1 MGSPPRARRP
11 QVADPI
17 VKAAAPT
24 ASTALT
30 RSVGSTVR
38 RVYVASGIA
47 LAGNQAYTL
56 LLFVILPAT
65 QAGLVNWATATC
77 ALAFYVLDAGVESAI
92 VIAAKR
98 RLVELRTMVVTVSVF
113 RAAATVVALSLWALG
128 IALGR
133 LGPAES
139 LALLLVGS
147 SNVLRLFQTPFSAAL
162 QVRDRQAE
170 AAMINVLP
178 AIVRVVGIG
187 AIAVLG
193 VISVSS
199 ALLVAVAG
207 DALGLAVMAMAASR
221 VGAAR
226 GAAPG
231 DWRALARELLGSAPM
246 IAAGQ
251 AVIMAQSRVDW
262 LLVAA
267 LASYAALANYA
278 LANKAVELLVLG
290 GSIFGR
296 AALPW
301 FVEGW
306 ASRDIG
312 PSVRWLIGATLIG
325 GAFLAVAGWPVLH
338 LVTGNKYAGA
348 AGMIPILA
356 ALGPALVLFQVVQFA
371 VIGQGAARDVVIAG
385 GAALVAQ
392 IAIDLYA
399 IPRSGAIGAVYGMCA
414 FAAISL
420 PLLLLLAERRRILGP
435 RPAAELFIGGAV
447 LPVLLAIFAAIHIL

>member
-1 MGSPPRARRP
+1 VI
-11 QVADPI
+11 Q
-17 VKAAAPT
+17 AAAPIV
-24 ASTALT
+24 SN

-38 RVYVASGIA
+38 RVYVASGLA

-56 LLFVILPAT
+56 LLFVILPAA
-65 QAGLVNWATATC
+65 QAGLVNWATAAC
-77 ALAFYVLDAGVESAI
+77 ALVFYVLDAGIESAI

-98 RLVELRTMVVTVSVF
+98 RLVDLRTTVVTVSVF
-113 RAAATVVALSLWALG
+113 RAAATVLALSLWALG

-133 LGPAES
+133 LGPSES
-139 LALLLVGS
+139 LALLLVGF

-162 QVRDRQAE
+162 QVRDRQAD
-170 AAMINVLP
+170 AAIISVIP
-178 AIVRVVGIG
+178 AAVR
-187 AIAVLG
+187 VLG
-193 VISVSS
+193 VGAIVMLGAVSVAS
-199 ALLVAVAG
+199 ALLVAVVG
-207 DALGLAVMAMAASR
+207 DAIGLAVMARAASR
-221 VGAAR
+221 SASGSASS
-226 GAAPG
+226 GG
-231 DWRALARELLGSAPM
+231 WRMLARELLGTAPM
-246 IAAGQ
+246 IAASQ

-290 GSIFGR
+290 GAIFGR

-306 ASRDIG
+306 TSRDIG
-312 PSVRWLIGATLIG
+312 PSVRWLIGATLAG
-325 GAFLAVAGWPVLH
+325 GLVLALIGWPVLH
-338 LVTGNKYAGA
+338 LVTGNKYSGA
-348 AGMIPILA
+348 APMIPILA

-385 GAALVAQ
+385 AAALFAQ

-399 IPRSGAIGAVYGMCA
+399 IPRFGAIGAVYGMCA

-420 PLLLLLAERRRILGP
+420 PMLLLLAERRKVLGP
-435 RPAAELFIGGAV
+435 RPALELLTGGAI
-447 LPVLLAIFAAIHIL
+447 LPVLVAVVAVIHIL